1 MEFGLAIR
9 AWNLMGGIDYAG
21 LPVVAE
27 MLGIDD
33 IGLLVEQLVLIR
45 EHQRAK

>member
-1 MEFGLAIR
+1 MR
-9 AWNLMGGIDYAG
+9 AWSLLGGIDYNG

-33 IGLLVEQLVLIR
+33 IELLIRQLVLIR
-45 EHQRAK
+45 NMQS